1 MNLQDLRDLII
12 IIIGITGIVTL
23 FVALVVTLV
32 VGLATRSLIGTLQ
45 TILRGEV
52 TPILESI
59 RQTTDSARGTAGFVA
74 ETTAKPIIRVYGIVA
89 GARRVVGVL
98 TGLAG
103 RRRRSE

>member
-23 FVALVVTLV
+23 FVALVMTLV
-32 VGLATRSLIGTLQ
+32 IGVATHSLIGTLQ
-45 TILRGEV
+45 TLLRGEV
-52 TPILESI
+52 TPILESV
-59 RQTTDSARGTAGFVA
+59 RQTTDSVRGTTGFVA
-74 ETTAKPIIRVYGIVA
+74 ETTAKPIIRIYGILA

-103 RRRRSE
+103 RRGRSG